1 MENQNFLHKLENI
14 NEQLNLTHY
23 WILLLKYKKI
33 FFLAPIL
40 FALLGY
46 FVALNIN
53 PVFQS
58 QATLVIEESTKNI
71 VNIEEVYSGDG
82 SRGFGGNVNYINN
95 QIQIL
100 ESDEVLGTILSQE
113 DVQAKANVLYKKLPR
128 NFLLS
133 KKLSFFNFLSK
144 DTSSKKSEINIKKYI
159 QKNLSVSQIRN
170 SDVVNITIKSGNAEL
185 AKFLLEQVIEAYLK
199 YDVDTK
205 VKVTNYANA
214 QINGRLSKLL
224 EQMEIAEQKLLQYKK
239 VNNLIDIGDIKDLK
253 IDQIKSVSKRIIEA
267 NRELQKK
274 QNDLVAIKLADGNVD
289 ELLAIADLR
298 GKKEVDAIRTNINAT
313 NNNIEALQIIYTN
326 EHPKVKKSLKTKEN
340 LQNRLGELL
349 DENIAAAAFELS
361 NLQGFIQSSKDELNL
376 AKIDLQELEEKDV
389 ALQQYVREV
398 ETNNRIYETF
408 LQRMKETNEV
418 KELQSSNVRIIQ
430 SALLPLKPISPNI
443 SKITFMSYLLS
454 FGLIFLII
462 VYFEF
467 NSNTIVEPSQL
478 EELNIPIL
486 ATLPSVKNISKG
498 YHLSQMFLED
508 VNSEF
513 SEAIRTLRT
522 LMVAKFQKNKSIL
535 LSSTYSGEGKTTI
548 SLNTAL
554 AFSKIGKVI
563 LIETDIRRPSVL
575 NITGKADSDEISK
588 KPGFSDI
595 LQGNINFSDII
606 AKLPGSGIDLMTS
619 GTRRSD
625 LTDLT
630 SPEKLKEFFD
640 LLKQTYDYVILD
652 TPPIQPVTDT
662 LFISQATDHNILI
675 ARSDVTKMAGIKSAL
690 KKLKNVNVKVDGL
703 IINDLDTS
711 KASYYGYYQ
720 YGGYN
725 SKYKSYS

>member
-1 MENQNFLHKLENI
+1 MAKISILNKLEHI
-14 NEQLNLTHY
+14 NDQLNLAHY
-23 WILLLKYKKI
+23 WIILLKYKRI
-33 FFLAPIL
+33 FFLAPLL
-40 FALLGY
+40 FALLG
-46 FVALNIN
+46 FFIALNIN
-53 PVFQS
+53 PTFRS

-71 VNIEEVYSGDG
+71 VNIQEVYG
-82 SRGFGGNVNYINN
+82 SDTSPGGFSQNLNYINN
-95 QIQIL
+95 QIQII
-100 ESDEVLGTILSQE
+100 ESDEVLRSIINDEKVKTKVKKMQE
-113 DVQAKANVLYKKLPR
+113 KLPQ
-128 NFLLS
+128 
-133 KKLSFFNFLSK
+133 NFLSK
-144 DTSSKKSEINIKKYI
+144 KGKLFSYFKSKKDKKQDSDIKGYIKK
-159 QKNLSVSQIRN
+159 NLKVSQIRN
-170 SDVVNITIKSGNAEL
+170 SDVVNITMTSGNAEL
-185 AKFLLEQVIEAYLK
+185 AKFLLEQVIDAYLK

-205 VKVTNYANA
+205 VKVTNYANQ
-214 QINGRLSKLL
+214 QINVRLSKLL
-224 EQMEIAEQKLLQYKK
+224 EQMEIAEQKLLDYKK
-239 VNNLIDIGDIKDLK
+239 ENNLIDIGDIKDLK

-274 QNDLVAIKLADGNVD
+274 QNDLTAIKLADGNVE

-313 NNNIEALQIIYTN
+313 NDNIEALQIIYKD
-326 EHPKVKKSLKTKEN
+326 EHPKVKKVLKTKIN
-340 LQNRLGELL
+340 LDNRLKEIL
-349 DENIAAAAFELS
+349 DENIAAAAYELANLKGFITISEEELNKAKFEL
-361 NLQGFIQSSKDELNL
+361 QD
-376 AKIDLQELEEKDV
+376 LEEKDV
-389 ALQQYVREV
+389 ELRQYVREV
-398 ETNNRIYETF
+398 ETNNKIYETF

-430 SALLPLKPISPNI
+430 NALLPLFPISPNI
-443 SKITFMSYLLS
+443 SKIVFLFYVLS
-454 FGLIFLII
+454 FLTIFTILI
-462 VYFEF
+462 YFEF
-467 NSNTIVEPSQL
+467 NTNAILEPSNL
-478 EELNIPIL
+478 ESFNIPVL
-486 ATLPSVKNISKG
+486 ATLPAVKKLDKG

-513 SEAIRTLRT
+513 SESIRTLRT
-522 LMVAKFQKNKSIL
+522 LLVAKFQKNKSIL
-535 LSSTYSGEGKTTI
+535 ITSTYSGEGKTTI

-575 NITGKADSDEISK
+575 NITGKAEDIK

-595 LQGNINFSDII
+595 LQGKINFSDII
-606 AKLPGSGIDLMTS
+606 SKLPGSNIEIMTS

>member
-1 MENQNFLHKLENI
+1 
-14 NEQLNLTHY
+14 
-23 WILLLKYKKI
+23 
-33 FFLAPIL
+33 
-40 FALLGY
+40 LLGY

-53 PVFQS
+53 PIFQS
-58 QATLVIEESTKNI
+58 QATLVIEESSKNI
-71 VNIEEVYSGDG
+71 VQIEEVYAGNQG
-82 SRGFGGNVNYINN
+82 RGFGGNVNYINN

-100 ESDEVLGTILSQE
+100 ESDEVIGTILLQE
-113 DVQAKANVLYKKLPR
+113 GVAAKAEALYKKLPK
-128 NFLLS
+128 NFIFS
-133 KKLSFFNFLSK
+133 EKLNFFNYLFEDK
-144 DTSSKKSEINIKKYI
+144 QAKKPKINIKNYI
-159 QKNLSVSQIRN
+159 QENLTVSQIRN

-274 QNDLVAIKLADGNVD
+274 QNDLVAIKLADGNVE

-326 EHPKVKKSLKTKEN
+326 EHPKVKKSLKTKKN

-430 SALLPLKPISPNI
+430 SALLPLQPISPNI
-443 SKITFMSYLLS
+443 SKIILMSYLLA
-454 FGLIFLII
+454 FGLIFMII

-486 ATLPSVKNISKG
+486 ATLPSVKKIDKG

-508 VNSEF
+508 INSEF
-513 SEAIRTLRT
+513 SESIRTLRT
-522 LMVAKFQKNKSIL
+522 LMVAKYQKKKSIL
-535 LSSTYSGEGKTTI
+535 ITSTYSGEGKTTI

-575 NITGKADSDEISK
+575 NITGRVEDIK

-595 LQGNINFSDII
+595 IQGGINFSDII
-606 AKLPGSGIDLMTS
+606 AKLPGSDIDLMTS

-630 SPEKLKEFFD
+630 TPEKLKEFFD
-640 LLKQTYDYVILD
+640 LLKEAYDYVIID
-652 TPPIQPVTDT
+652 TPPIQPVSDT

-675 ARSDVTKMAGIKSAL
+675 ARSNATKMAGIKSVI
-690 KKLKNVNVKVDGL
+690 KKLTNVNVKVDGL

>member
-1 MENQNFLHKLENI
+1 MENNTLLDKLENI

-23 WILLLKYKKI
+23 WIILLKYKRI
-33 FFLAPIL
+33 LILAPSL
-40 FALLGY
+40 FCLLG
-46 FVALNIN
+46 FFIALNIN
-53 PVFQS
+53 PIFQS

-71 VNIEEVYSGDG
+71 VNIEEVYSGDT
-82 SRGFGGNVNYINN
+82 RGMRNLNYINN

-100 ESDEVLGTILSQE
+100 ESDEVIGTIILQE
-113 DVQAKANVLYKKLPR
+113 EVVTQIEKLLDKIPK
-128 NFLLS
+128 NFLLT
-133 KKLSFFNFLSK
+133 KKFNILNLFSQDKL
-144 DTSSKKSEINIKKYI
+144 KKEPKINIKKYI
-159 QKNLSVSQIRN
+159 LDNLTVTQIRN

-185 AKFLLEQVIEAYLK
+185 AKFLLEQLVDAYLK

-205 VKVTNYANA
+205 IKVTNYANK
-214 QINGRLSKLL
+214 QINVRLSKLL

-253 IDQIKSVSKRIIEA
+253 IDQIKSVSKRIIEV

-274 QNDLVAIKLADGNVD
+274 QNDLIAIKLAEGNVD

-298 GKKEVDAIRTNINAT
+298 SKKEVDAIRTNINAT
-313 NNNIEALQIIYTN
+313 NNSIEALQIIYTN

-340 LQNRLGELL
+340 LENRLVEIL
-349 DENIAAAAFELS
+349 DENIAAAAFELA
-361 NLQGFIQSSKDELNL
+361 NLQGFINSSEDELEL
-376 AKIDLQELEEKDV
+376 AKFDLQELEEKDV
-389 ALQQYVREV
+389 ALQQYVRDV

-408 LQRMKETNEV
+408 LRRMKETNEV

-443 SKITFMSYLLS
+443 LKITLLFYLIS
-454 FGLIFLII
+454 FGLIFFIL

-467 NSNTIVEPSQL
+467 NSNTVVEPSHL
-478 EELNIPIL
+478 ESLDIPIL
-486 ATLPSVKNISKG
+486 ATLPSVKNIGKG
-498 YHLSQMFLED
+498 YHLSQIFLED
-508 VNSEF
+508 IDSEF
-513 SEAIRTLRT
+513 SESIRTLRT
-522 LMVAKFQKNKSIL
+522 LMVAKFKKNKSIL
-535 LSSTYSGEGKTTI
+535 LTSTYSGEGKTTI

-575 NITGKADSDEISK
+575 NITSRADEIK

-595 LQGNINFSDII
+595 LQGDINFSEII
-606 AKLPGSGIDLMTS
+606 TKLPGSDVDLMTS

-630 SPEKLKEFFD
+630 TPIKLKEFFD
-640 LLKQTYDYVILD
+640 RLKEIYDYVILD
-652 TPPIQPVTDT
+652 TPPIQPVSDT
-662 LFISQATDHNILI
+662 LFISQATDHNVLI
-675 ARSDVTKMAGIKSAL
+675 ARSNVTKVAGIRSAL
-690 KKLKNVNVKVDGL
+690 KKIKNVNVKIDGL
-703 IINDLDTS
+703 IFNDLDTT

-720 YGGYN
+720 YGGYYN
-725 SKYKSYS
+725 KYKSYS